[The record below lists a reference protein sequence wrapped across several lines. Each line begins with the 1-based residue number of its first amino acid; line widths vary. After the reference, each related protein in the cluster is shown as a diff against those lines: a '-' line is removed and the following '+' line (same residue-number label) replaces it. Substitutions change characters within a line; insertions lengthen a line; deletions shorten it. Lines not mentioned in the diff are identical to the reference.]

1 MKYRTIKLLGLI
13 AAVLALV
20 QVFPAFAQYRE
31 YYLYG
36 KILDTQKVPIEGVQ
50 IELRDVATS
59 RGYSMKTDK
68 KGEFKFAGLPHGVY
82 QVAFSKEGFVPKID
96 EWRFEAPQDTMQ
108 KVEIPTLTLL
118 SQAQAQ
124 EIQELKEVETGIKES
139 ADKIRQGDLDG
150 AIAQLKGM
158 LEKDPKDTNA
168 LYLIGMAYIKKQM
181 FPEATD
187 AFLQVAE
194 MAPKF
199 AAAFHQL
206 GVCYQQQDQPEKALE
221 YYRKT
226 IDLDPSN
233 TDAFYNS
240 GLILFKL
247 TRIDEALDL
256 FEKALAQ
263 KPDDP
268 AFLEMAGR
276 CYINKADFTK
286 AIEYLEKAKI
296 GYNDPERTKFL
307 DELIA
312 TLKTQIKKSPLS
324 C

>member
-1 MKYRTIKLLGLI
+1 MKYRKIILLGLV
-13 AAVLALV
+13 AVITAIV
-20 QVFPAFAQYRE
+20 QVLPASAQYRE

-36 KILDTQKVPIEGVQ
+36 KILDTQKIPIEGVQ
-50 IELRDVATS
+50 IDLRDVATS

-82 QVAFSKEGFVPKID
+82 QVVFSKEGFAQKMD
-96 EWRFEAPQDTMQ
+96 EWRFEIPQDTMQ
-108 KVEIPTLTLL
+108 KVEIPTLTLI
-118 SQAQAQ
+118 SQTQVEEVQ
-124 EIQELKEVETGIKES
+124 RLKEVESGIKES

-150 AIAQLKGM
+150 AVAQLKGM
-158 LEKDPKDTNA
+158 LDKNPKDANA
-168 LYLIGMAYIKKQM
+168 LFLIGMAYVKKQM
-181 FPEATD
+181 FPEATG

-206 GVCYQQQDQPEKALE
+206 GVCYQQQDQPDKALE
-221 YYRKT
+221 AYAKALE
-226 IDLDPSN
+226 LDPAN

-247 TRIDEALDL
+247 SRVDEALDR
-256 FEKALAQ
+256 FEKALAL

-276 CYINKADFTK
+276 CYINKADFAK
-286 AIEYLEKAKI
+286 AIEYLEKAKT
-296 GYNDPERTKFL
+296 GYGDPERTKFL

-312 TLKTQIKKSPLS
+312 TLKTQIKK
-324 C
+324 

>member
-1 MKYRTIKLLGLI
+1 MKYRTIRLPSLI

-20 QVFPAFAQYRE
+20 QVLPASAQYRE

-36 KILDTQKVPIEGVQ
+36 KILDTQKIPIEGVQ
-50 IELRDVATS
+50 IDLRDIATS

-82 QVAFSKEGFVPKID
+82 QVVFSKEGFAPKMD
-96 EWRFEAPQDTMQ
+96 EWRFETPQDTMQ
-108 KVEIPTLTLL
+108 KVEIPTLTLI
-118 SQAQAQ
+118 SQTQAE
-124 EIQELKEVETGIKES
+124 EIQQLKEVETGIKES

-158 LEKDPKDTNA
+158 LDKKPNDTNA
-168 LYLIGMAYIKKQM
+168 LYLIGMAYVKKQM

-206 GVCYQQQDQPEKALE
+206 GVCYQQQDQLEKALE
-221 YYRKT
+221 YYQKAL
-226 IDLDPSN
+226 DLDAGN

-247 TRIDEALDL
+247 GRVDEALGR
-256 FEKALAQ
+256 FEKALAL

-276 CYINKADFTK
+276 CYINKADFAK
-286 AIEYLEKAKI
+286 AIEYLEKAKT
-296 GYNDPERTKFL
+296 GTNDPERTKFL

-312 TLKTQIKKSPLS
+312 TLKTQIKK
-324 C
+324 

>member
-1 MKYRTIKLLGLI
+1 MKYRTIRLSGLI
-13 AAVLALV
+13 AVVVALV
-20 QVFPAFAQYRE
+20 QVLPASAQYRE

-36 KILDTQKVPIEGVQ
+36 KILDTQKIPIEGVQ
-50 IELRDVATS
+50 IDLRDVATS
-59 RGYSMKTDK
+59 RGYSMKTGK

-82 QVAFSKEGFVPKID
+82 QVVFSKEGFAPKQD
-96 EWRFEAPQDTMQ
+96 EWRFETPQDTMQ
-108 KVEIPTLTLL
+108 KVEIPTLTLI
-118 SQAQAQ
+118 SQTQAE

-158 LEKDPKDTNA
+158 LDKKPKDANA
-168 LYLIGMAYIKKQM
+168 LYLIGMAYVKKQM
-181 FPEATD
+181 FPEATG

-194 MAPKF
+194 MAPMF

-226 IDLDPSN
+226 IDLDSGN

-247 TRIDEALDL
+247 GRIDEALDR
-256 FEKALAQ
+256 FEKALAL

-276 CYINKADFTK
+276 CYINKADFAK
-286 AIEYLEKAKI
+286 AIEYLEKAKT
-296 GYNDPERTKFL
+296 GYDDPERTKFL
-307 DELIA
+307 DDLIA
-312 TLKTQIKKSPLS
+312 TLKTQIKK
-324 C
+324 

>member
-1 MKYRTIKLLGLI
+1 MKYRTIILLGLV
-13 AAVLALV
+13 AVIMAII
-20 QVFPAFAQYRE
+20 QVLPASAQYRE

-36 KILDTQKVPIEGVQ
+36 KILDTQKMPIEGVQ
-50 IELRDVATS
+50 IDLRDVATS

-82 QVAFSKEGFVPKID
+82 QVVFIKEGFAQKQD
-96 EWRFEAPQDTMQ
+96 EWRFETPQDTMQ
-108 KVEIPTLTLL
+108 KVEIPMLTLI
-118 SQAQAQ
+118 SQTQVEEVQ
-124 EIQELKEVETGIKES
+124 RLKEVESGIKES

-158 LEKDPKDTNA
+158 LDKNPKDTNA
-168 LYLIGMAYIKKQM
+168 LYLIGMAYVKKQM
-181 FPEATD
+181 FPEATG
-187 AFLQVAE
+187 AFLHVAE

-206 GVCYQQQDQPEKALE
+206 GVCYQQQDQPEKSLE
-221 YYRKT
+221 YYQKA
-226 IDLDPSN
+226 IDLDAGN

-247 TRIDEALDL
+247 SRVDEALGR
-256 FEKALAQ
+256 FEKALAL

-276 CYINKADFTK
+276 CYINKADYAK
-286 AIEYLEKAKI
+286 AIEYLEKAKT
-296 GYNDPERTKFL
+296 GYNDPERTNFL

-312 TLKTQIKKSPLS
+312 TLKTQIKK
-324 C
+324 

>member
-1 MKYRTIKLLGLI
+1 MKYRTIRLPGLI
-13 AAVLALV
+13 AVVVALV
-20 QVFPAFAQYRE
+20 QVLPASAQYRE

-36 KILDTQKVPIEGVQ
+36 KILDTQKIPIEGVQ
-50 IELRDVATS
+50 IDLRDVATS
-59 RGYSMKTDK
+59 RGYSMKTGK

-82 QVAFSKEGFVPKID
+82 QVVFSKEGFAPKQD
-96 EWRFEAPQDTMQ
+96 EWRFETPQDTMQ
-108 KVEIPTLTLL
+108 KVEIPTLTLI
-118 SQAQAQ
+118 SQTQAE

-158 LEKDPKDTNA
+158 LDKKPKDANA
-168 LYLIGMAYIKKQM
+168 LYLIGMAYVKKQM
-181 FPEATD
+181 FPEATG

-194 MAPKF
+194 MAPMF

-226 IDLDPSN
+226 IDLDSGN

-247 TRIDEALDL
+247 GRIDEALDR
-256 FEKALAQ
+256 FEKALAL

-276 CYINKADFTK
+276 CYINKADFAK
-286 AIEYLEKAKI
+286 AIEYLEKAKT
-296 GYNDPERTKFL
+296 GYDDPERTKFL
-307 DELIA
+307 DDLIA
-312 TLKTQIKKSPLS
+312 TLKTQIKK
-324 C
+324 

>member
-1 MKYRTIKLLGLI
+1 MKYRTIRLSGLI
-13 AAVLALV
+13 AVVLALV
-20 QVFPAFAQYRE
+20 QVLPASAQYRE

-36 KILDTQKVPIEGVQ
+36 KILDTQKIPIEGVL
-50 IELRDVATS
+50 IDLRDVDTS

-82 QVAFSKEGFVPKID
+82 QVVFSKEGFAQKMD
-96 EWRFEAPQDTMQ
+96 EWRFETPQDTMQ
-108 KVEIPTLTLL
+108 KVEIPALTLI
-118 SQAQAQ
+118 SQTQVEEVQ
-124 EIQELKEVETGIKES
+124 RLKEVESGIKES

-158 LEKDPKDTNA
+158 LDKNPKDANA
-168 LYLIGMAYIKKQM
+168 LYLFGMAYVKKQM
-181 FPEATD
+181 FPEATG

-221 YYRKT
+221 YYQKAL
-226 IDLDPSN
+226 DLDAGN
-233 TDAFYNS
+233 TDAFYKS

-247 TRIDEALDL
+247 SRVDEALER
-256 FEKALAQ
+256 FEKAVSL

-276 CYINKADFTK
+276 CYINKADFAK
-286 AIEYLEKAKI
+286 AIEYLEKAKT

-312 TLKTQIKKSPLS
+312 TLKTQIKK
-324 C
+324 

>member
-1 MKYRTIKLLGLI
+1 MKYRTIILLGLV
-13 AAVLALV
+13 AVIMAII
-20 QVFPAFAQYRE
+20 QVLPASAQYRE

-36 KILDTQKVPIEGVQ
+36 KILDTQKIPIEGVQ
-50 IELRDVATS
+50 IDLRDVATS

-82 QVAFSKEGFVPKID
+82 QVVFSKEGFAQKMD
-96 EWRFEAPQDTMQ
+96 EWKFETPQDTMQ
-108 KVEIPTLTLL
+108 KVEIPALTLI
-118 SQAQAQ
+118 SQTQVEEVQ
-124 EIQELKEVETGIKES
+124 RLKEVESGIKES

-158 LEKDPKDTNA
+158 LDKNPKDANA
-168 LYLIGMAYIKKQM
+168 LYLIGMAYVKKQM
-181 FPEATD
+181 FPEATG
-187 AFLQVAE
+187 AFLHVAE

-226 IDLDPSN
+226 IDMDPGN

-247 TRIDEALDL
+247 SRVDEALDR
-256 FEKALAQ
+256 FEKAVTL

-276 CYINKADFTK
+276 CYINKADYAK
-286 AIEYLEKAKI
+286 AIEYLERAKT
-296 GYNDPERTKFL
+296 GYNDPERTKFF

-312 TLKTQIKKSPLS
+312 TLKTQIKK
-324 C
+324 

>member
-1 MKYRTIKLLGLI
+1 MRYRTIRLLGMAILTIGLI
-13 AAVLALV
+13 
-20 QVFPAFAQYRE
+20 QVFPGLAQYRE

-36 KILDTQKVPIEGVQ
+36 KVLDTQKNPVAGVE
-50 IELRDVATS
+50 INLRDVATS

-68 KGEFKFAGLPHGVY
+68 KGEFKFAGLPHGAY
-82 QVAFSKEGFVPKID
+82 QVVFIKEGFAQKKD
-96 EWRFEAPQDTMQ
+96 EWRFEIPQDTMQ
-108 KVEIPTLTLL
+108 KVEIPAVTLI
-118 SQAQAQ
+118 SQTQAE
-124 EIQELKEVETGIKES
+124 EIQQLKEVETGIKES

-158 LEKDPKDTNA
+158 LDKKPNDANA
-168 LYLIGMAYIKKQM
+168 LYLIGMAYVKKQM
-181 FPEATD
+181 FPEATG
-187 AFLQVAE
+187 AFLQVAD
-194 MAPKF
+194 MAPTF

-206 GVCYQQQDQPEKALE
+206 GICYQQQDQPEKALE

-226 IDLDPSN
+226 IDLDPGN

-247 TRIDEALDL
+247 SRVDEALDR
-256 FEKALAQ
+256 FEKALAL

-276 CYINKADFTK
+276 CYINKADFAK
-286 AIEYLEKAKI
+286 AIEYLEKAKT

-307 DELIA
+307 DELIT
-312 TLKTQIKKSPLS
+312 TLKTQIKK
-324 C
+324 